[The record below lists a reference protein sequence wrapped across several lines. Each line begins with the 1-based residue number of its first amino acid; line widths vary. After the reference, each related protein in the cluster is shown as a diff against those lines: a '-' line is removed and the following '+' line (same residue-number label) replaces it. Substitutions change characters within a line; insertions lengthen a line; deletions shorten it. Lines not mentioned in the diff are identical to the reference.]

1 MDRPKRLGD
10 RRIRWIYDTVTL
22 KNPPQVK
29 LPLALWR
36 RVQIPTL
43 IQRKFGVKLSLVSVG
58 RLLAQLGLSCQ
69 KPLFRAYQ
77 QDASRVERGLKEE
90 YPKIQAEA
98 RREKAEIFFKDKS
111 GVRSDFHSGTTWA
124 KRRWCGSPGRAF
136 P

>member
-1 MDRPKRLGD
+1 M
-10 RRIRWIYDTVTL
+10 
-22 KNPPQVK
+22 
-29 LPLALWR
+29 
-36 RVQIPTL
+36 
-43 IQRKFGVKLSLVSVG
+43 KLSLVSVG

-111 GVRSDFHSGTTWA
+111 GVRSDFHSGTTGA
-124 KRRWCGSPGRAF
+124 KKGETPVCGSRGPASPSKGSTADRLREA
-136 P
+136 